1 MSRPRLHKEIVMP
14 QLLTKPLS
22 WFHPDPGQPRKSFD
36 EAADRALGQ
45 SMKEYGQLQPVGA
58 KPDGTLLWGG
68 RRFRAAELVGIKEL
82 SVIITDKPLSD
93 SEIRI
98 IQQIENLHRTDLSG
112 YERWLAGSELMHM
125 NPNWQMKDLAEHLK
139 LDPSM
144 VTRLLSPSRC
154 IDEVHEALKAG
165 KIGIS
170 DCYAISKLPESE
182 QAALL
187 AHKLHG
193 ASRDDLDRQVRKQ
206 RNDTPAVKV
215 DHVRIALP
223 NNVAVVLSGNG
234 LGMAEVVTVLSDV
247 LKEAKRA
254 APQYDVKTFQSMM
267 KDKAR

>member
-1 MSRPRLHKEIVMP
+1 MP

-36 EAADRALGQ
+36 EPADRALGE
-45 SMKEYGQLQPVGA
+45 SMLSVGQLQPVGA
-58 KPDGTLLWGG
+58 KGDGTLLWGG
-68 RRFRAAELVGIKEL
+68 RRFRAAQLVGIKEL

-93 SEIRI
+93 TEIRI

-112 YERWLAGSELMHM
+112 YERWQAGCELMHM

-144 VTRLLSPSRC
+144 VTPLLSPSRC
-154 IDEVHEALKAG
+154 IGEVQEALKAG

-187 AHKLHG
+187 AQKLHG
-193 ASRDDLDRQVRKQ
+193 ASRDELDRQVRKQ
-206 RNDTPAVKV
+206 RNGPPAVKV

-223 NNVAVVLSGNG
+223 NNVAVALSGSN
-234 LGMAEVVTVLSDV
+234 LGMAEVVSVLSQV
-247 LKEAKRA
+247 LREAKKA
-254 APQYDVKTFQSMM
+254 AAQYDVKTFQSMM
-267 KDKAR
+267 KDRAR